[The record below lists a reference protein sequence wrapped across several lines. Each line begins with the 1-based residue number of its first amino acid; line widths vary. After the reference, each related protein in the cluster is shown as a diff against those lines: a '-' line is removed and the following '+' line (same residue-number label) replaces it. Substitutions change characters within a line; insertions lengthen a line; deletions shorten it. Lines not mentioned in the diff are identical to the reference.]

1 MSTPRGGPGKMTN
14 PDDEAA
20 AAQLHHDLNDSIRQ
34 AHRTARPILTHL
46 NADTTW
52 LLSIPK
58 PDYRPFHSTRSRY
71 NLLIDPWLQG
81 PQSDVAGWF
90 SKQWHAVESSVGSIL
105 ELDELLRDAEAFEYE
120 RHATS
125 ETTARNSY
133 IDAVVISHEFTD
145 HCHKATLLEV
155 NTKVPVFAT
164 GKAAQLIRSWNHFST
179 VIEMASFGNGEDWRT
194 TSTPPLPEWIG
205 ISRIVTSSDALYY
218 HSAVLICTRI
228 SDSESE
234 AAEAVIYTPHG
245 LAVSGIATI
254 TTAKPPID
262 SLALLHGLHDISLV
276 GNQLN
281 LGAVNAIKAQQL
293 LNAKF
298 WIGTHDEE
306 KKKWGLISPFLRRK
320 PLTVSEAFAQVQ
332 ATAKVEFDG
341 TEAMIEEPIYVELG
355 NGESLLLA

>member
-1 MSTPRGGPGKMTN
+1 MSN
-14 PDDEAA
+14 SDDEAA
-20 AAQLHHDLNDSIRQ
+20 ANQLQCDLNESIRQ
-34 AHRTARPILTHL
+34 AHRIRRPILTHL

-52 LLSIPK
+52 LLSLPT
-58 PDYRPFHSTRSRY
+58 PDHSTVRSTRSRY
-71 NLLIDPWLQG
+71 NLLLDPWLQG
-81 PQSDVAGWF
+81 PQADVAGWF
-90 SKQWHAVESSVGSIL
+90 SKQWHAVESSVSSIF
-105 ELDELLRDAEAFEYE
+105 ELNELLHDAEAFENDTHPDLQ
-120 RHATS
+120 RAK
-125 ETTARNSY
+125 RKSY

-155 NTKVPVFAT
+155 SPEVPVFAT

-179 VIEMASFGNGEDWRT
+179 VIEMPTFGNGQNWRT
-194 TSTPPLPEWIG
+194 TSTSPLPDWIG
-205 ISRIVTSSDALYY
+205 ISRIVTKSDALYY
-218 HSAVLICTRI
+218 HSAVLICTQLSRP
-228 SDSESE
+228 DLE

-245 LAVSGIATI
+245 LAASSISTI
-254 TTAKPPID
+254 TTANPPIG

-306 KKKWGLISPFLRRK
+306 KKKGGLISPFLRRR

-332 ATAKVEFDG
+332 AAARATFDVQ
-341 TEAMIEEPIYVELG
+341 EAVTDEPTYVELG